1 MKNKMSHHGA
11 TLQTYNQEL
20 VKCLEDLKVKKKEI
34 LRVVKE
40 EEYEKCALEKDIKSL
55 QEKLNNVNN
64 NLEKH
69 KALCDSYEKTIQD
82 TESGFKKV
90 NQLSASLDFYDIRF
104 TSRF

>member
-1 MKNKMSHHGA
+1 M
-11 TLQTYNQEL
+11 
-20 VKCLEDLKVKKKEI
+20 
-34 LRVVKE
+34 VKE